1 MPSLIE
7 LVEKINSGDSVEAND
22 LASYQESINSAE
34 RFLAHHAGATLQLRA
49 CHTHL
54 HEALKAIN
62 FSDRKVLEQYVGLCG
77 FLGRD
82 ELKAAPTVQFG
93 RSAIERGET
102 ALGLEAIAQAVAA
115 DVSRGARW
123 ADERENGIEL
133 AKTYAKAAET
143 IGWTPSAGGWS
154 NTQTRIAYLVSSLGD
169 DEPAARAAAAFA
181 KAVNPKQFR
190 LGIYSTEAYC
200 RREKQHFSGE
210 VAPAPASAKR
220 GAATIARIKETKA
233 GHWIA
238 PTSAPAGADLAA
250 AATALADQLVNDQ
263 TDVLIIDADAS
274 DAIAGV
280 LCHWNVA
287 RAKLWIAR
295 RAPLY
300 STGLGAVA
308 YLDAARLASDE
319 QWWRQQGV
327 SATCILE
334 GVDLEAP
341 LNEAPRRSAYGIP
354 DSAVILTTC
363 AEDVARTITPPM
375 IDAIADVLKKH
386 QQAVYLIV
394 GAGETTGIRRRF
406 EAAGVGK
413 RIGYAGK
420 RRDLPGFLKM
430 ADIYLAEFPA
440 SSPAGV
446 MQAMTMSLPAIAM
459 AAGQDLE
466 TAGIAAQ
473 IVGAEATIAP
483 GETAGW
489 SERVARLIRDVS
501 HRQQQG
507 KVARKRIEQLY
518 RYDQTARSIEGLC
531 ERLIDGA
538 STTAT
543 AASHAGAEAQSQPAR
558 KAA

>member
-7 LVEKINSGDSVEAND
+7 LVEKINAGDGIEAAE
-22 LASYQESINSAE
+22 LVSYQESVNSAE

-93 RSAIERGET
+93 RSAIERGEV

-115 DVSRGARW
+115 DISRSAKW

-133 AKTYAKAAET
+133 DRSYARAAET
-143 IGWTPSAGGWS
+143 MAWTPSAAGWS

-190 LGIYSTEAYC
+190 LGIYSTEAFC
-200 RREKQHFSGE
+200 RREKQQFSGE
-210 VAPAPASAKR
+210 VAPAAGSAKR

-233 GHWIA
+233 AHWIA
-238 PTSAPAGADLAA
+238 PTTAPAGADLAA
-250 AATALADQLVNDQ
+250 AAVALADQLVNDQ
-263 TDVLIIDADAS
+263 TDVLIIDAEAS

-287 RAKLWIAR
+287 RVKLWVAR

-300 STGLGAVA
+300 STSLGAVA
-308 YLDAARLASDE
+308 YLDIARLSRDE
-319 QWWRQQGV
+319 HWWQQQGV
-327 SATCILE
+327 AAASILE

-354 DSAVILTTC
+354 DSAVILATC
-363 AEDVARTITPPM
+363 VEDVTKTITPPM

-386 QQAVYLIV
+386 PQAVYLIV
-394 GAGETTGIRRRF
+394 GAGETTAIRRRF

-413 RIGYAGK
+413 RIGYAGR

-430 ADIYLAEFPA
+430 ADIYLAEFPVA
-440 SSPAGV
+440 SPAGV
-446 MQAMTMSLPAIAM
+446 MQAMTMSLPALAM
-459 AAGQDLE
+459 AAGHDLE

-473 IVGAEATIAP
+473 IVGGESTIAP
-483 GETAGW
+483 GEIAGW
-489 SERVARLIRDVS
+489 GERVARLIRDVS

-507 KVARKRIEQLY
+507 RIGRKRIEQLY

-538 STTAT
+538 TARDSAQGQP
-543 AASHAGAEAQSQPAR
+543 AASPQPAR